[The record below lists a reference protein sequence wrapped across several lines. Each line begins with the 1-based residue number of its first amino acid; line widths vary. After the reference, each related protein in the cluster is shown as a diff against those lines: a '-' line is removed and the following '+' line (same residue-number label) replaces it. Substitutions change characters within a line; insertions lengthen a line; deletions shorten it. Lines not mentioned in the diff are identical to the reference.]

1 MKELNKLTQRLFAE
15 GYTKDRHP
23 DYVDDWTYQSEFYG
37 GFEYS
42 RAKKN
47 SMVFSTPCGLLIQG
61 SYWNSGI
68 MSTWVLLGL
77 WRMIIPQ
84 SVAPILK

>member
-37 GFEYS
+37 GFEYTGIL
-42 RAKKN
+42 R
-47 SMVFSTPCGLLIQG
+47 LLLSEIEG
-61 SYWNSGI
+61 EVNHD
-68 MSTWVLLGL
+68 T
-77 WRMIIPQ
+77 R
-84 SVAPILK
+84 

>member
-47 SMVFSTPCGLLIQG
+47 SMVFSTLRVAH
-61 SYWNSGI
+61 SGI
-68 MSTWVLLGL
+68 LLEQRHYVLHGCYLVYGE
-77 WRMIIPQ
+77 
-84 SVAPILK
+84 